1 MYLLLPPSVW
11 CVDSSKAGFIFLEA
25 RNYLQILCENTGHS
39 FMICQTR
46 LSSFLPR
53 CTLISTSP
61 PPVIPPTH
69 TCSLRDSHIHAIHT
83 HTPSFKWYV
92 PCYEAYQTSDTLY
105 QQLCQGLHGNSIID
119 LPLFNPRGHI
129 EAQCKICW
137 GLNSFQAMAHVS
149 GNKSMHRQ
157 RCT

>member
-1 MYLLLPPSVW
+1 MPNQPV
-11 CVDSSKAGFIFLEA
+11 
-25 RNYLQILCENTGHS
+25 
-39 FMICQTR
+39 
-46 LSSFLPR
+46 FLPSP
-53 CTLISTSP
+53 LYPNLHFTSP
-61 PPVIPPTH
+61 SHSSHTHLLSYRFTHACYTH
-69 TCSLRDSHIHAIHT
+69 THTHTHACMHTHTHTPT

>member
-1 MYLLLPPSVW
+1 MAHQPP
-11 CVDSSKAGFIFLEA
+11 
-25 RNYLQILCENTGHS
+25 
-39 FMICQTR
+39 
-46 LSSFLPR
+46 FLPH
-53 CTLISTSP
+53 CTPVSTP
-61 PPVIPPTH
+61 PPPATPPTH
-69 TCSLRDSHIHAIHT
+69 TGTLALSQIHTCILNTHTHTHTHT

-92 PCYEAYQTSDTLY
+92 PCYKAYQTSDTLY

-157 RCT
+157 HCTERWKGTFSLHCCLLTVTFRSSGPRSHFCFIF

>member
-1 MYLLLPPSVW
+1 M
-11 CVDSSKAGFIFLEA
+11 CRFFEGRIHFFRRK
-25 RNYLQILCENTGHS
+25 YLQILCENTGHS
-39 FMICQTR
+39 FMICQTS
-46 LSSFLPR
+46 LSSFLPH

-69 TCSLRDSHIHAIHT
+69 TCSLTDSHMHATHTHTHT

-157 RCT
+157 HCT